1 MAHRPTWP
9 MVRGPAWSRLGMT
22 FQLLMLFRGLLL
34 AMALVL
40 MPASR
45 LDPGFA
51 LAVAALAAETALAA
65 AAWRTVLP
73 WLRRRP
79 VLCCLDGL
87 PAYWVLAEGG
97 VYGEFF
103 PLTVMTS
110 GIAGVLYPWRRALPV
125 CAVQVVLCLLAMA
138 SEPAHGTG
146 TLLGLPAFYP
156 LTACAGAML
165 RRLLAQYA
173 AAEEERRRIETA
185 VAAAAE
191 RTRLAREMHD
201 SLAKTLQGMVMS
213 AAALPVWIRKSPD
226 RAERDARHLVSA
238 LETATREARGLIA
251 DLREE
256 AYGLPL
262 PLAVRRVAVEWS
274 RSSRVAARTDLA
286 EAAGAMDAPTVVR
299 HEVVAVLKEALTNVE
314 RHACADRVEVRLRCA
329 AGRLELTVR
338 DDGAGFAPPPDGAVH
353 LLARE
358 GHYGLVGMAERARRV
373 GGALTVDSAP
383 GEGTTVTMTLPWPYG
398 SADPDAWTSWTAA
411 DDLAVAAGPSPVRE
425 RQ

>member
-1 MAHRPTWP
+1 
-9 MVRGPAWSRLGMT
+9 MVRGTAWSRLGVT

-45 LDPGFA
+45 LDPGLA
-51 LAVAALAAETALAA
+51 LAVAALAAETAIAA
-65 AAWRTVLP
+65 AAWRIVLP

-97 VYGEFF
+97 VNGAFF

-125 CAVQVVLCLLAMA
+125 CAVQIVLCLLATA

-146 TLLGLPAFYP
+146 ALLGLPVFYP
-156 LTACAGAML
+156 VTACAGAML
-165 RRLLAQYA
+165 RRLYAQYA

-191 RTRLAREMHD
+191 RSRLAREMHD

-262 PLAVRRVAVEWS
+262 PLAVRRVVVDWS

-286 EAAGAMDAPTVVR
+286 KAAGAMDAPAVVR
-299 HEVVAVLKEALTNVE
+299 YEVVSVLKEALTNVE
-314 RHACADRVEVRLRCA
+314 RHARADSVEVRLRCA

-338 DDGAGFAPPPDGAVH
+338 DDGQGFAPPPGGAVH
-353 LLARE
+353 MLARE
-358 GHYGLVGMAERARRV
+358 GHYGLVGMSERARWI
-373 GGALTVDSAP
+373 GGALTVNSAP
-383 GEGTTVTMTLPWPYG
+383 GEGTTVTMTLPWPYA
-398 SADPDAWTSWTAA
+398 SADPDTWTYRTAA
-411 DDLAVAAGPSPVRE
+411 DDLALAAGASPVRE
-425 RQ
+425 RR